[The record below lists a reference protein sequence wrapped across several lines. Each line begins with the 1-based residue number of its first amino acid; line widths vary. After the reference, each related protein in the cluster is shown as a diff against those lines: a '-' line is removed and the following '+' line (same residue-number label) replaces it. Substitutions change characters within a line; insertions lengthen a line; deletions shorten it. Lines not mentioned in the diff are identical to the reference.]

1 MAYIYEY
8 IRTRGVEPLHF
19 EEHYLHLDALM
30 NKLFYT
36 HLNFSRKELRDRICH
51 ALQMRNYSPTAI
63 NAIYVKVAPYATEP
77 EIEIEEIFYESFS
90 LRALR
95 PQGYICP
102 VGCDLI
108 MENSSAREALI
119 DLNRTMAQITQDD
132 VAIWVNSKDEI
143 IAIDGASVIAVFDDE
158 VRFSSHGSGVMYN
171 VAYKAMLE
179 SEERVTCAPIYT
191 SELSLAKEIMCID
204 HRGIMVLESFDDH
217 FYIDIV
223 ASKIAK
229 RVNESEK

>member
-19 EEHYLHLDALM
+19 EEHYLHLDELM

-36 HLNFSRKELRDRICH
+36 HLSFSREELRHLIRH
-51 ALQMRNYSPTAI
+51 ELQMRNYSPSAI
-63 NAIYVKVAPYATEP
+63 NAIYVKVTPYTKEP
-77 EIEIEEIFYESFS
+77 KIEIEEIFYESFAI
-90 LRALR
+90 RALR
-95 PQGYICP
+95 PRGYICP

-132 VAIWVNSKDEI
+132 VAIWVNSQEEI
-143 IAIDGASVIAVFDDE
+143 VAIDGASVIAVFDDE
-158 VRFSSHGSGVMYN
+158 VRFSSSGNGVKFN
-171 VAYKAMLE
+171 VAYNSMLN
-179 SEERVTCAPIYT
+179 SGERVTCAPIYT
-191 SELSLAKEIMCID
+191 SELSQAKEILGID

-223 ASKIAK
+223 ASKIAMK
-229 RVNESEK
+229 VDEAER